1 MPKGRKSYIQRQH
14 EDFAEAHEN
23 NVLVEMKNTNEPP
36 SWMRRVE
43 RLYRETVIPR
53 LEAKAA
59 KATLSDIERQVL
71 EKAHSFLAAVEKGAS
86 A

>member
-59 KATLSDIERQVL
+59 KAALSDIERQVL
-71 EKAHSFLAAVEKGAS
+71 AKARAYLAAEGTGGGA
-86 A
+86 